1 MGWLSNRTWSVYQV
15 WLLGDI
21 LASGGSAIRGSRV
34 GAGPMGEQYRGFK
47 SERVE
52 RHYYC
57 INGHTQ
63 SPQFAAHVDPAEIP
77 DMIDCPN
84 CGLPAGQDKKNPP
97 QILKHEPYKTHL
109 AYVKERRTSDEA
121 KALLDEALSSIK
133 DRRAKLAEAAKKQV
147 KEEAARTAAARAQ
160 AVKIAA
166 EKAKAA
172 KAVKP
177 VKPASPSK
185 TSKAVVKKTAKPVAK
200 KPAAKKAKA
209 ATVVKKTA
217 KATPKSKPAV
227 KKVVSKK
234 TAKKVAKKR

>member
-1 MGWLSNRTWSVYQV
+1 
-15 WLLGDI
+15 

-47 SERVE
+47 SERVV

-133 DRRAKLAEAAKKQV
+133 DRRAKLAEAAKKQL
-147 KEEAARTAAARAQ
+147 KEEAARTAAAKAQ
-160 AVKIAA
+160 AVKMAA

-177 VKPASPSK
+177 VKPVKPAKPVK
-185 TSKAVVKKTAKPVAK
+185 VVPKKAAKPVAK
-200 KPAAKKAKA
+200 KAAAKKSAPAKVLRKTAKAAPKAKA
-209 ATVVKKTA
+209 ATKKAVTKKTA
-217 KATPKSKPAV
+217 S
-227 KKVVSKK
+227 
-234 TAKKVAKKR
+234 KVAKKK

>member
-1 MGWLSNRTWSVYQV
+1 MS
-15 WLLGDI
+15 
-21 LASGGSAIRGSRV
+21 SGGSAIRGSRV

-97 QILKHEPYKTHL
+97 EILKHEPYKTHL

-133 DRRAKLAEAAKKQV
+133 ERRAKLAEAAKKQL
-147 KEEAARTAAARAQ
+147 KEEAARTAAAKAL
-160 AVKIAA
+160 AAKMAA

-177 VKPASPSK
+177 IKPVKPA
-185 TSKAVVKKTAKPVAK
+185 KAVKAVAKKAAKPVAK
-200 KPAAKKAKA
+200 KPIAKKPVAKKSA
-209 ATVVKKTA
+209 PAKVVRKTA
-217 KATPKSKPAV
+217 KTAPKA
-227 KKVVSKK
+227 KV
-234 TAKKVAKKR
+234 TAKKTVAKKSASRVTKKK

>member
-1 MGWLSNRTWSVYQV
+1 MS
-15 WLLGDI
+15 
-21 LASGGSAIRGSRV
+21 SGGSAIRGSRV

-97 QILKHEPYKTHL
+97 EILKHEPYKTHL

-133 DRRAKLAEAAKKQV
+133 DRRAKLAEAAKKQL
-147 KEEAARTAAARAQ
+147 KEEAARTAAAKAL
-160 AVKIAA
+160 AAKMAA

-177 VKPASPSK
+177 VKPVKPAK
-185 TSKAVVKKTAKPVAK
+185 VVKAVAKKAAKPVAKKPVAK
-200 KPAAKKAKA
+200 KPAAKKSAPAKVVRKAAKA
-209 ATVVKKTA
+209 APKAKATAKKTVVKKSA
-217 KATPKSKPAV
+217 S
-227 KKVVSKK
+227 
-234 TAKKVAKKR
+234 KVAKKK

>member
-1 MGWLSNRTWSVYQV
+1 
-15 WLLGDI
+15 

-147 KEEAARTAAARAQ
+147 KVEAARTAAAKAQ
-160 AVKIAA
+160 AIKIAA

-177 VKPASPSK
+177 VKPAKPVK
-185 TSKAVVKKTAKPVAK
+185 PVKAAAKKVAKPVAK
-200 KPAAKKAKA
+200 KTVAKQPAAKKVVKKKAKA
-209 ATVVKKTA
+209 AP
-217 KATPKSKPAV
+217 KAKPAA
-227 KKVVSKK
+227 KKV
-234 TAKKVAKKR
+234 TAKKPVKKISKKK

>member
-1 MGWLSNRTWSVYQV
+1 MS
-15 WLLGDI
+15 
-21 LASGGSAIRGSRV
+21 SGGSAIRGSRV

-109 AYVKERRTSDEA
+109 AYVKERRTLDEA

-133 DRRAKLAEAAKKQV
+133 ERRAKLAEAAKKQL
-147 KEEAARTAAARAQ
+147 KEEAARTAAAKAQ
-160 AVKIAA
+160 AAKMAA

-177 VKPASPSK
+177 VKPA
-185 TSKAVVKKTAKPVAK
+185 KPVAA
-200 KPAAKKAKA
+200 AAKKTVKPLAKKAVTKKA
-209 ATVVKKTA
+209 A
-217 KATPKSKPAV
+217 PS
-227 KKVVSKK
+227 K
-234 TAKKVAKKR
+234 TAKKVTKATTKAKPATKKVVAKKPSKVTKKK

>member
-1 MGWLSNRTWSVYQV
+1 
-15 WLLGDI
+15 

-109 AYVKERRTSDEA
+109 AYVKERRTQDEA

-133 DRRAKLAEAAKKQV
+133 ERRAKLAEAAKKQLRQ
-147 KEEAARTAAARAQ
+147 EAARTAAAKAQ

-177 VKPASPSK
+177 VKPLKPTKPVKVSS
-185 TSKAVVKKTAKPVAK
+185 KKTAKPVTKKPVAK
-200 KPAAKKAKA
+200 KPVAKKAAPAKVA
-209 ATVVKKTA
+209 KKTA
-217 KATPKSKPAV
+217 KAAPKSKPLA
-227 KKVVSKK
+227 KKVV
-234 TAKKVAKKR
+234 AKKSASKATRKK

>member
-1 MGWLSNRTWSVYQV
+1 MS
-15 WLLGDI
+15 
-21 LASGGSAIRGSRV
+21 SGGSAIRGSRV

-97 QILKHEPYKTHL
+97 EILKHEPYKTHL

-133 DRRAKLAEAAKKQV
+133 DRRAKLAEAAKKQL
-147 KEEAARTAAARAQ
+147 KEEAARTAAAKAL
-160 AVKIAA
+160 AAKMAA

-177 VKPASPSK
+177 VKPVMPA
-185 TSKAVVKKTAKPVAK
+185 KAVKAVAKKAAKPVAKKPVAK
-200 KPAAKKAKA
+200 KPAAKKSAPAKVVRKAAKA
-209 ATVVKKTA
+209 APKAKATAKKTVVKKSA
-217 KATPKSKPAV
+217 S
-227 KKVVSKK
+227 
-234 TAKKVAKKR
+234 KVAKKK

>member
-1 MGWLSNRTWSVYQV
+1 MG
-15 WLLGDI
+15 
-21 LASGGSAIRGSRV
+21 SGGSAIRGSRV

-52 RHYYC
+52 RFYYC

-63 SPQFAAHVDPAEIP
+63 NPQFAAHVDPSEIP

-133 DRRAKLAEAAKKQV
+133 ERRAKLAEAAKKQL
-147 KEEAARTAAARAQ
+147 KEEAARTAAAKAK
-160 AVKIAA
+160 AAKLAA

-177 VKPASPSK
+177 VAPSKPTKPAK
-185 TSKAVVKKTAKPVAK
+185 VAKPVAK
-200 KPAAKKAKA
+200 KETKSASKKLVSKKSPAKVVKKSAKAAPKPKPAAKKVVAK
-209 ATVVKKTA
+209 
-217 KATPKSKPAV
+217 KATPK
-227 KKVVSKK
+227 
-234 TAKKVAKKR
+234 AKKK

>member
-1 MGWLSNRTWSVYQV
+1 M
-15 WLLGDI
+15 
-21 LASGGSAIRGSRV
+21 ASGGSAIRGSRV

-47 SERVE
+47 SERIE

-63 SPQFAAHVDPAEIP
+63 SPQFAASVDPAEIP

-109 AYVKERRTSDEA
+109 AYVKERRTSEEA
-121 KALLDEALSSIK
+121 KSLLDEALSSIK
-133 DRRAKLAEAAKKQV
+133 ERRAKLAEAAKKQL
-147 KEEAARTAAARAQ
+147 KEEAARTAAAKAQ
-160 AVKIAA
+160 AVKMAA

-177 VKPASPSK
+177 VKPVKPAKPVK
-185 TSKAVVKKTAKPVAK
+185 PVKAVAKKPAKPVAK
-200 KPAAKKAKA
+200 KVAAKKATPAK
-209 ATVVKKTA
+209 VVKKISKTA
-217 KATPKSKPAV
+217 PKSKTVA
-227 KKVVSKK
+227 KKVVAKK
-234 TAKKVAKKR
+234 TASKLAKKK

>member
-1 MGWLSNRTWSVYQV
+1 MS
-15 WLLGDI
+15 
-21 LASGGSAIRGSRV
+21 SGGSAIRGSRV

-97 QILKHEPYKTHL
+97 EILKHEPYKTHL

-133 DRRAKLAEAAKKQV
+133 DRRAKLAEAAKKQL
-147 KEEAARTAAARAQ
+147 KEEAARTAAAKAL
-160 AVKIAA
+160 AAKMAA

-177 VKPASPSK
+177 VKPVK
-185 TSKAVVKKTAKPVAK
+185 VVKAVAKKAAKPIAKKPVAK
-200 KPAAKKAKA
+200 KPAAKKSAPAKVVRKAAKA
-209 ATVVKKTA
+209 APKAKLNAKKTVVKKSA
-217 KATPKSKPAV
+217 S
-227 KKVVSKK
+227 
-234 TAKKVAKKR
+234 KVAKKK

>member
-1 MGWLSNRTWSVYQV
+1 M
-15 WLLGDI
+15 
-21 LASGGSAIRGSRV
+21 ASGGSAIRGSRV

-147 KEEAARTAAARAQ
+147 KEEAARTAAAKAQ
-160 AVKIAA
+160 AIKIAA

-185 TSKAVVKKTAKPVAK
+185 TSKTAVKKTVKPVAK
-200 KPAAKKAKA
+200 KPAPKKAKA

-234 TAKKVAKKR
+234 TAKKVAKK

>member
-1 MGWLSNRTWSVYQV
+1 M
-15 WLLGDI
+15 
-21 LASGGSAIRGSRV
+21 ASGGSAIRGSRV

-47 SERVE
+47 SERIE

-97 QILKHEPYKTHL
+97 QIHKHEPYKTHL

-133 DRRAKLAEAAKKQV
+133 DRRAKLAEAAKKQL
-147 KEEAARTAAARAQ
+147 KEEAARTAAAKVQ
-160 AVKIAA
+160 AAKMAA

-177 VKPASPSK
+177 VKPLKPSK
-185 TSKAVVKKTAKPVAK
+185 PEKAVARKATKPAPKKASSKKLAPAKVAK
-200 KPAAKKAKA
+200 KSTKAS
-209 ATVVKKTA
+209 
-217 KATPKSKPAV
+217 PKP
-227 KKVVSKK
+227 KVA
-234 TAKKVAKKR
+234 AKKVATKKLSTKPAKKK

>member
-1 MGWLSNRTWSVYQV
+1 
-15 WLLGDI
+15 
-21 LASGGSAIRGSRV
+21 LAGGGSAIRGSRV

-97 QILKHEPYKTHL
+97 EILKHEPYKTHL

-133 DRRAKLAEAAKKQV
+133 DRRAKLAEAAKKQL
-147 KEEAARTAAARAQ
+147 KEEAARTAAAKAQ
-160 AVKIAA
+160 AVKMAA

-177 VKPASPSK
+177 VKPVKPV
-185 TSKAVVKKTAKPVAK
+185 KAVAKKAA
-200 KPAAKKAKA
+200 KPAAKKPVTKKA
-209 ATVVKKTA
+209 APSKVVKKTA
-217 KATPKSKPAV
+217 KASPKSKTAT
-227 KKVVSKK
+227 KKVG
-234 TAKKVAKKR
+234 AKKPASKLTKKK

>member
-1 MGWLSNRTWSVYQV
+1 
-15 WLLGDI
+15 
-21 LASGGSAIRGSRV
+21 
-34 GAGPMGEQYRGFK
+34 MGEQYRGFK

-52 RHYYC
+52 RFYYC

-63 SPQFAAHVDPAEIP
+63 NPQFAAHVDPSEIP

-133 DRRAKLAEAAKKQV
+133 ERRAKLAEAAKKQL
-147 KEEAARTAAARAQ
+147 KEEAARTAAAKAK
-160 AVKIAA
+160 AAKLAA

-177 VKPASPSK
+177 VAPSKPTKPAK
-185 TSKAVVKKTAKPVAK
+185 VTKPVAK
-200 KPAAKKAKA
+200 KETKSASKKLVSKKSPAK
-209 ATVVKKTA
+209 VVKKTA
-217 KATPKSKPAV
+217 KAAPKPKPAA
-227 KKVVSKK
+227 KKVV
-234 TAKKVAKKR
+234 AKKATPKAKKK

>member
-1 MGWLSNRTWSVYQV
+1 
-15 WLLGDI
+15 
-21 LASGGSAIRGSRV
+21 
-34 GAGPMGEQYRGFK
+34 MGEQYRGFK

-147 KEEAARTAAARAQ
+147 KVEAARTAAAKAQ
-160 AVKIAA
+160 AIKIAA

-177 VKPASPSK
+177 VKPAKPVK
-185 TSKAVVKKTAKPVAK
+185 PVKAAAKKVAKPVAK
-200 KPAAKKAKA
+200 KTVAKKPLAKK
-209 ATVVKKTA
+209 VVKKTA
-217 KATPKSKPAV
+217 KAATKAKPA
-227 KKVVSKK
+227 
-234 TAKKVAKKR
+234 AKKVAAKKPVKKTSKKK

>member
-1 MGWLSNRTWSVYQV
+1 MS
-15 WLLGDI
+15 
-21 LASGGSAIRGSRV
+21 SGGSAIRGSRV

-97 QILKHEPYKTHL
+97 EILKHEPYKTHL

-133 DRRAKLAEAAKKQV
+133 ERRAKLAEAAKKQL
-147 KEEAARTAAARAQ
+147 KEEAARTAAAKAL
-160 AVKIAA
+160 AAKMAA

-177 VKPASPSK
+177 IKPVKPA
-185 TSKAVVKKTAKPVAK
+185 KAVKAVAKKAAKPVAK
-200 KPAAKKAKA
+200 KPIAKKPVAKKSA
-209 ATVVKKTA
+209 PAKVVRKTA
-217 KATPKSKPAV
+217 KTAPKA
-227 KKVVSKK
+227 KV
-234 TAKKVAKKR
+234 TAKKTVAKKSASRVAKKK